1 MSNLPTT
8 MSSLK
13 NSIMKAQQRLS
24 ATTGNA
30 GSDFLRLTK
39 AMTWEYGADDAEVES
54 GSKWALNPQSF
65 QMGFIA
71 WGDSEVKGEAM
82 AQIDADPI
90 IKSQLPEV
98 GAPWDEQVG
107 VQLACVSGDDKGV
120 QVIYKTTSKGGK
132 DEFNRVL
139 AELLSRL
146 DSGEEAFVPIVKLE
160 ASSYKH
166 KKYGKIV
173 TPVLN
178 IVSWQTLDAD
188 EVDEDEDD
196 EGEDE
201 PAPTKRRRRKVV

>member
-90 IKSQLPEV
+90 IKSLLK
-98 GAPWDEQVG
+98 A
-107 VQLACVSGDDKGV
+107 A
-120 QVIYKTTSKGGK
+120 KTSLIAFLLNCYRGLIAAKK
-132 DEFNRVL
+132 H
-139 AELLSRL
+139 LSR
-146 DSGEEAFVPIVKLE
+146 
-160 ASSYKH
+160 
-166 KKYGKIV
+166 
-173 TPVLN
+173 
-178 IVSWQTLDAD
+178 
-188 EVDEDEDD
+188 
-196 EGEDE
+196 
-201 PAPTKRRRRKVV
+201 